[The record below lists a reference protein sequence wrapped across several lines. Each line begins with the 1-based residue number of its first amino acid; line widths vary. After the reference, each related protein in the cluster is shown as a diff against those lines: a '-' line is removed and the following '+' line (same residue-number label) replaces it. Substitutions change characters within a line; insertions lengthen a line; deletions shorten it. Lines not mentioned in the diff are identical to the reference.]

1 MACTLDQHT
10 AGGLADSGDPSVAG
24 TASDHARLALK
35 KAASS
40 PCGLQPSPWGT
51 KFLTLEG

>member
-1 MACTLDQHT
+1 MTCTHDQHT
-10 AGGLADSGDPSVAG
+10 AGGLADSEDPSVAG

-40 PCGLQPSPWGT
+40 PCGLQPLPVGNQISE
-51 KFLTLEG
+51 F